1 MHFQELSE
9 KVRRYRYKEGKN
21 MLSAEKRDKLA
32 KMERELDE
40 QNQMEERRRE
50 ESKKMLATL
59 KGK

>member
-1 MHFQELSE
+1 M
-9 KVRRYRYKEGKN
+9 RRYRYKEGKN
-21 MLSAEKRDKLA
+21 MLSVEKREKLA